1 LLLSAIARA
10 PGLSR
15 PHHASVVR
23 RCGPRALVRA
33 EGSHVLHAAFSEP
46 VHPVTA
52 AKMCAA
58 VIARTRRA
66 NRVYDG

>member
-1 LLLSAIARA
+1 VRSFAQRA
-10 PGLSR
+10 A
-15 PHHASVVR
+15 HA
-23 RCGPRALVRA
+23 
-33 EGSHVLHAAFSEP
+33 LHAAISEP